1 MFRCRNMFLKFV
13 RYKNISQPISKIK
26 NNNPFEKKE
35 QNNVTGKNENNSTG
49 NNENNKNKN
58 KKEEKSPKRRI
69 IIWPS

>member
-1 MFRCRNMFLKFV
+1 MFRCRNIFLKFV

-35 QNNVTGKNENNSTG
+35 QNNVTGKNENN
-49 NNENNKNKN
+49 KNKN